1 MQELAKD
8 IGLPLESSNGRGRL
22 DKQGRVQYRC
32 NGFLIAAVTVVILG
46 VLRHFRIPVTI
57 VVDKYIQFFVTGLLY
72 GFSLAILLYI
82 RGGRAHTMAQNP
94 FAMTGSHIYDFWMG
108 REVNPRIGPFNV
120 KVGLYRVGMIGMVSC
135 CDFIVV

>member
-82 RGGRAHTMAQNP
+82 RGGGAHTMTQNP
-94 FAMTGSHIYDFWMG
+94 FVMTVIYTTCG
-108 REVNPRIGPFNV
+108 
-120 KVGLYRVGMIGMVSC
+120 
-135 CDFIVV
+135 